1 MTKTALLFPGQA
13 SQYVGM
19 GRDLYDRFP
28 TVRSM
33 YALSNGILG
42 FDIARLSFEGPADL
56 LVQTA
61 NTQPAIFIHSC
72 IAFRLAAD
80 RGLSFE
86 VAAGHSLGEYSALVA
101 CGVLSFE
108 DGLKA
113 VKHRA
118 RFMQDACESNPG
130 TMAAVLGLDF
140 DTVIRICR
148 DASASGVVVA
158 ANYNAANQIAI
169 SGSLDGVKAASAL
182 ASEAGAK
189 RVIALAV
196 GGAFHSPLMRPSP
209 ERLTPI
215 LDGLS
220 FHEARTPVI
229 LNVTAQPTTDP
240 GEIKNRLIEQLT
252 SPVMWYPTMQRM
264 SEMGITRA
272 VELGP
277 KKVLCGLAK
286 SALAGAALES
296 LDTVADFENAWGQ
309 PSPVPQA

>member
-13 SQYVGM
+13 SQSVGM

-28 TVRSM
+28 TARSM
-33 YALSNGILG
+33 YALSNDVLG
-42 FDIARLSFEGPADL
+42 FDIARLSFEGPADH

-72 IAFRLAAD
+72 IAFRLATE

-140 DTVIRICR
+140 DTVLRICR

-182 ASEAGAK
+182 ALEAGAK

-209 ERLTPI
+209 EQLTPV
-215 LDGLS
+215 LDSLS
-220 FHEARTPVI
+220 FNEARTPVI
-229 LNVTAQPTTDP
+229 LNVTARPTLDP
-240 GEIKNRLIEQLT
+240 GEIKARLIDQLT
-252 SPVMWYPTMQRM
+252 APVLWYPTMLCMRDM
-264 SEMGITRA
+264 DVTRA
-272 VELGP
+272 IELGP

-286 SALAGAALES
+286 GILTDAILES
-296 LDTVADFENAWGQ
+296 LDTVADFESAWDHPTPAAQ
-309 PSPVPQA
+309 V

>member
-19 GRDLYDRFP
+19 GRDLHDRFP
-28 TVRSM
+28 TARTM
-33 YALSNGILG
+33 YVTAGEILG
-42 FDIARLSFEGPADL
+42 FDIARLSFEGPADV

-72 IAFRLAAD
+72 IAFQLAAE
-80 RGLSFE
+80 RGLSFDL
-86 VAAGHSLGEYSALVA
+86 AAGHSLGEYSALVA

-108 DGLKA
+108 DGLVA

-118 RFMQDACESNPG
+118 RLMQEACEANPG

-140 DTVIRICR
+140 DAVTAICR
-148 DASASGVVVA
+148 QASASGVVVA

-169 SGSLDGVKAASAL
+169 SGSLAGIKAASTL

-189 RVIALAV
+189 RVIPLSV

-209 ERLTPI
+209 ERLAPI

-220 FHEARTPVI
+220 FRKAQQPVI
-229 LNVTAQPTTDP
+229 LNVTARPTLDP
-240 GEIKNRLIEQLT
+240 GEIKARLIDQLT
-252 SPVMWYPTMQRM
+252 APVLWYPTVLCMRDM
-264 SEMGITRA
+264 EITRA
-272 VELGP
+272 IELGP

-286 SALAGAALES
+286 GILTDAILES
-296 LDTVADFENAWGQ
+296 LDTVADFESAWSHSAPAAQ
-309 PSPVPQA
+309 V

>member
-1 MTKTALLFPGQA
+1 
-13 SQYVGM
+13 
-19 GRDLYDRFP
+19 
-28 TVRSM
+28 
-33 YALSNGILG
+33 
-42 FDIARLSFEGPADL
+42 
-56 LVQTA
+56 
-61 NTQPAIFIHSC
+61 
-72 IAFRLAAD
+72 
-80 RGLSFE
+80 
-86 VAAGHSLGEYSALVA
+86 
-101 CGVLSFE
+101 
-108 DGLKA
+108 
-113 VKHRA
+113 
-118 RFMQDACESNPG
+118 
-130 TMAAVLGLDF
+130 
-140 DTVIRICR
+140 
-148 DASASGVVVA
+148 VVA

-209 ERLTPI
+209 EQLTPV
-215 LDGLS
+215 LDSLL

-240 GEIKNRLIEQLT
+240 AEIKNRLIEQLT

-286 SALAGAALES
+286 GALAGAALES